1 MQSTQ
6 SRRRVLATLF
16 SAATAGLIGGK
27 VSAQEAPPEITTIR
41 LGKIP
46 GVCIAPQ
53 YVAEELLRAAIAR
66 SGHDQIDPHQ
76 DNRPGHRLA
85 FLQRA

>member
-1 MQSTQ
+1 MQSRQ
-6 SRRRVLATLF
+6 SRRRVLATLS

-27 VSAQEAPPEITTIR
+27 VSAQEAPPETTTIR

-53 YVAEELLRAAIAR
+53 YVAEELRA
-66 SGHDQIDPHQ
+66 
-76 DNRPGHRLA
+76 
-85 FLQRA
+85 QRARAVRSLSPAGLWRVPA